1 MHVHPHVAISGVAKE
16 VSIPL
21 IALLLGALSR
31 PVPQLRTASLLMIY
45 FGAQTGIM
53 LLAKS
58 IISSAIVSH
67 ELDLHG
73 LPAAFLMTAVH
84 QVTTFA
90 LFGGAFFVS
99 RFTPWPHIP
108 QPLTSWLEVRL
119 ILAFSASF
127 AANIGLN
134 NFSFQFL
141 PLSLNLVI
149 RSCLPIATAFVQALR
164 PHKGSEPVKGTTLQ
178 ELMYMVLGVICAV
191 VGVVAQTKAVAKAGG
206 EHLVPRNMGLGVLRS
221 DWSFVGFRLAMGP
234 GSFGIGGTGRHKSPE
249 NSFVWR
255 QVPGANLNLGVMRI
269 CLAILGVCG
278 PGSWTSGA
286 LEQAVLD
293 TLKVQSSWPTEGEA
307 LAELLRV
314 CQHVLGKGLQAEDF
328 ELQSAALVRTSN
340 GKTVPAAL
348 ITNGYRVSQAS
359 PENLLFVPLN
369 QLSPPVLAGEHFLHL
384 RYDGV
389 RLLPSGKYLAVD
401 KCGCCAQFFGKPL
414 LQCKLWIVQFGEPTL
429 PREAKQLQLDFP
441 GATSKYILNDDVQ
454 DTMARLQDLV
464 GPADR
469 LHHMQRGMTIQN
481 GHIPSLTLLLAAAR
495 ET

>member
-206 EHLVPRNMGLGVLRS
+206 EHLVPRNMGLGVIVCVLS
-221 DWSFVGFRLAMGP
+221 LFAGALNMVLASEMGKTIKLETLDMCYYMALP
-234 GSFGIGGTGRHKSPE
+234 S
-249 NSFVWR
+249 
-255 QVPGANLNLGVMRI
+255 ALM
-269 CLAILGVCG
+269 LAIPGIMLSHPSWPGQPSMTDLQVFHHVWEWSPGVLGLAWMLGVCA
-278 PGSWTSGA
+278 SGYNVLQYSMA
-286 LEQAVLD
+286 QSLSATYTTFAGNFNKAFTVVISLAAGLEQLPEGAWGIIMLLATVGNILSFTGYSVL
-293 TLKVQSSWPTEGEA
+293 
-307 LAELLRV
+307 
-314 CQHVLGKGLQAEDF
+314 
-328 ELQSAALVRTSN
+328 
-340 GKTVPAAL
+340 
-348 ITNGYRVSQAS
+348 
-359 PENLLFVPLN
+359 
-369 QLSPPVLAGEHFLHL
+369 
-384 RYDGV
+384 
-389 RLLPSGKYLAVD
+389 
-401 KCGCCAQFFGKPL
+401 
-414 LQCKLWIVQFGEPTL
+414 
-429 PREAKQLQLDFP
+429 QLQ
-441 GATSKYILNDDVQ
+441 
-454 DTMARLQDLV
+454 R
-464 GPADR
+464 
-469 LHHMQRGMTIQN
+469 
-481 GHIPSLTLLLAAAR
+481 
-495 ET
+495 